1 MSFRGMLKVEGR
13 SILIYNKKV
22 ISLCGCILPASPML
36 MKDSIALAGGLLG
49 SLSKQDPG
57 NVRQRFTFAPAQLT
71 TGLANE
77 SEKGKDVGGS
87 RRRVASV
94 VW

>member
-1 MSFRGMLKVEGR
+1 MLKVEER
-13 SILIYNKKV
+13 IILLYNNEDV
-22 ISLCGCILPASPML
+22 SLCGCILPASPTL
-36 MKDSIALAGGLLG
+36 MKDSLALAGGLLG
-49 SLSKQDPG
+49 SLSKREPG
-57 NVRQRFTFAPAQLT
+57 NVRQRFTFAPAQLP